1 MQSQV
6 DYASRLQYLALDFAR
21 SEISVEKE
29 NRTNGSGIFT
39 SYGSVI
45 RAQAAANLGLTV
57 QASFVVPGDQAC
69 QRITGRAF
77 DERRIAA

>member
-1 MQSQV
+1 MQSKV
-6 DYASRLQYLALDFAR
+6 DYTRRLQYLALDLAR

-57 QASFVVPGDQAC
+57 QAFVVRGDQAC